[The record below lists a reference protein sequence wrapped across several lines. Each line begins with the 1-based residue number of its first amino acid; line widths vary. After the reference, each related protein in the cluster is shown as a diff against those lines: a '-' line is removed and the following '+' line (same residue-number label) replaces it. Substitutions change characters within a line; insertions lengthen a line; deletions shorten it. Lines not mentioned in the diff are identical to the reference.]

1 MAQENKKQN
10 KGEWTESYVFFKLIL
25 NNKLLFGDENQSATE
40 ESVIVKS
47 LAEINSEHY
56 LELKSG
62 EIHCIS
68 NDGVQLFKILIS
80 ELMSPDELVKIYNF
94 IKQAKGA
101 SFKDETNLIDRARN
115 KLKIVKLKQPSGSK
129 PDFQIGFDYGSLN
142 YKLQPIGIKSQ
153 YSPTLLNAGKTTNFI
168 YEVVGFK
175 GNIDEINSISSKSKI
190 IDRINQITLAGGKF
204 NFIKCEEP
212 IFEENLIKV
221 DSLMPNLLAKLILYK
236 YTNGE
241 SYIRNMDLNDS
252 EKIHIKS
259 LLKASLLGM
268 FPSSPWDGNY
278 TSNGSIDLI
287 SNGEPI
293 LYHVVKD
300 KILKDYLFNICFFET
315 ASTSRHKFGSLYK
328 DKTRLMFKLNC
339 QIRYG

>member
-1 MAQENKKQN
+1 MAQEKKKQN

-25 NNKLLFGDENQSATE
+25 NNILLFGDEKQRATE
-40 ESVIVKS
+40 ESVIVTS

-56 LELKSG
+56 LELKNG
-62 EIHCIS
+62 EIHGIS
-68 NDGVQLFKILIS
+68 NNGVKLFNVLIS
-80 ELMSPDELVKIYNF
+80 ELMSHDDLVKIFNF

-101 SFKDETNLIDRARN
+101 SFRDETNLIDRARN
-115 KLKIVKLKQPSGSK
+115 KLKITKIKQPSGSK
-129 PDFQIGFDYGSLN
+129 PDFQIGFNYGSIN

-175 GNIDEINSISSKSKI
+175 GSIDAINSISSKSKI
-190 IDRINQITLAGGKF
+190 IDRIKQITLAGGKF

-241 SYIRNMDLNDS
+241 NHIRKMNLSDS

-300 KILKDYLFNICFFET
+300 KILKDYLFNVCFFET
-315 ASTSRHKFGSLYK
+315 ASTSRHKFGLLYEERGK
-328 DKTRLMFKLNC
+328 IFFKLNC